1 MLFNQNTMETIM
13 ALMMVFFIVFVEP
26 IYKTITRVMKPIIII
41 TYLVGV
47 GVKTRYQEW
56 SRKVP
61 YSEYIL
67 LQQRMIE

>member
-1 MLFNQNTMETIM
+1 MFNQNVMETIM
-13 ALMMVFFIVFVEP
+13 ALMMVLFIIFVEP
-26 IYKTITRVMKPIIII
+26 IYKTVVRVLKPVIIEAYI
-41 TYLVGV
+41 LGV

-67 LQQRMIE
+67 LEQRLIE

>member
-1 MLFNQNTMETIM
+1 MFNQNSIETIM

-26 IYKTITRVMKPIIII
+26 IYKTIVRAMKPVIIE

-47 GVKTRYQEW
+47 GIKTRYQEW
-56 SRKVP
+56 SRKIP

-67 LQQRMIE
+67 LEQRLIE

>member
-1 MLFNQNTMETIM
+1 MWYNNDTITTIM
-13 ALMMVFFIVFVEP
+13 ALMMVFIIVFVDP
-26 IYKTITRVMKPIIII
+26 IYKMAVRVLKPVIIS

-67 LQQRMIE
+67 LQQRPIE

>member
-1 MLFNQNTMETIM
+1 MFNQNVMETIM
-13 ALMMVFFIVFVEP
+13 ALMMVLFIIFVEP
-26 IYKTITRVMKPIIII
+26 IYKTVVRVLKPVIIEAYI
-41 TYLVGV
+41 LGV

-67 LQQRMIE
+67 LEQRLIG